1 MSTAQPL
8 AVQLIDAVAPLAVSV
23 LAAVFSYIA
32 ALIAKKIKSETVR
45 EVATRISELTQS
57 VVLSV
62 QQTYVDN
69 LRSAAQDGVIS
80 SAEATEAKER
90 ALDALRSHL
99 GPKGKAEAL
108 KAFGFANEEQL
119 DAYLST
125 QIEAAV
131 AKAKATIGTKLSSV
145 IGEVGTVEKVE
156 VKQ

>member
-80 SAEATEAKER
+80 SAEA
-90 ALDALRSHL
+90 HL